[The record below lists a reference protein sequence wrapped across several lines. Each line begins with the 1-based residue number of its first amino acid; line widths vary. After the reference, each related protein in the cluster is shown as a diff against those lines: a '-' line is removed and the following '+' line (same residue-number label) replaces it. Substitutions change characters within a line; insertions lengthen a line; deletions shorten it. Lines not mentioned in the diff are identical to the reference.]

1 MEPRKDDD
9 EDDGDDDKVRMK
21 LIVPVVNNGWYAI
34 MMGGPCGD
42 DDDDDDDHD
51 DDEDDDDYVTTITD
65 LRWILTHRVLL
76 LPLCRGCIYNPLT
89 DYVKILGSN
98 KSAPTA
104 QGMPQTVLVSH
115 YFRVPMLRARTK
127 AAAADSKEPEP
138 RKVGLFD

>member
-65 LRWILTHRVLL
+65 LLRWILTHRVLL

-127 AAAADSKEPEP
+127 AAAADSKEPE